1 MSTEGIKSTNRRFY
15 ETVIDGQDL
24 EAVEQFV
31 DQSYTGH
38 SFPPGLPPGTQGL
51 KMFLSMF
58 FNAFP
63 DSKVN
68 IESMIA
74 EDDMT
79 ATRLT
84 YTGTHQVE
92 FQGIPPT
99 GKSISIPAID
109 LTRFENGK
117 LVDHWG
123 GPDQL
128 SLLVQ
133 LGVVPPP
140 GG

>member
-1 MSTEGIKSTNRRFY
+1 MSTEDIKSINRRFY
-15 ETVIDGQDL
+15 ETVINRQDL
-24 EAVEQFV
+24 EAVKQFV
-31 DQSYTGH
+31 DPSYTGH
-38 SFPPGLPPGTQGL
+38 SFPPGLPPGAQGL

-63 DSKVN
+63 DSKVT
-68 IESMIA
+68 IESMIV
-74 EDDMT
+74 EGDMT

-84 YTGTHQVE
+84 YTGTHQGE

-99 GKSISIPAID
+99 GKSIAIPAID
-109 LTRFENGK
+109 LARFKDGK

-133 LGVVPPP
+133 LGMVPPP